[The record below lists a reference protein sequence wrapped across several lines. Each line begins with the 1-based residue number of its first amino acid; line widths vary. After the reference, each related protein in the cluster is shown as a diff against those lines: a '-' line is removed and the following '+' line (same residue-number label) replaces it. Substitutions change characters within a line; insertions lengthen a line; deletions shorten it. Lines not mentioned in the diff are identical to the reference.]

1 MPTPWPNASIAEL
14 STMESMLAP
23 AAEAARLQA
32 LHRTRLLDSPP
43 EAAFDRLTRLVC
55 RLLHVPVALF
65 SLVDADRQFFKSNQG
80 LADPWA
86 TQRQTPL
93 SHSFCRYQIALQ
105 QPLAVD
111 DAREH
116 PFLRNNPAIEELGV
130 VAYLG
135 VPLYT
140 PDGYA
145 IGSLCA
151 IDHHPHAWS
160 KDELD
165 SLSELS
171 TLVMDE
177 IELRLQALERQ
188 PIDQK
193 ILLQTRMLDAVEQ
206 AITAVDQNGVV
217 IYWNRFAENLY
228 QQPAANVIGR
238 NIDALFTSPV
248 LAAQVTAI
256 VNHLRTGAGW
266 AGEFNI
272 QRRDGSYFP
281 VHVNASPLYDEQGK
295 LIGYVGLAADISQHK
310 RTQAALR
317 AGETRFRATFEQAA
331 VGIAHIDL
339 QGRYLRVNNRLCTML
354 GYSRF
359 ELLNKSLNEMINPH
373 DRALDGRPRAQ
384 LLAGEIESYTLEA
397 RFQHKNDALIW
408 VNVTISLVCDEQTKA
423 PSYLIAVIEDI
434 SSRKA
439 AARAL
444 IVAER
449 EQTELLALLESL
461 LAYAPLG
468 FAVFDREHR
477 YVRINQTLAALNRL
491 PPEAHLGHTP
501 GEIVPSLAAMI
512 DPAIEHVFT
521 TGQALQQIELSRK
534 HHPAPHALR
543 HWLISFYPV
552 IGEKQPIYVGVM
564 VVEVTGQKQAEA
576 ELKML
581 NQMLEQR
588 VAERTEELTL
598 RNAELDQFAYVASH
612 DLKAPLRAIEHLA
625 AWINEDV
632 GDLLPARSKQH
643 LAKLRN
649 RTTRMVRLLD
659 DLLLYARAGRFQYS
673 THRVDIGAM
682 LADIIRLVTPPQG
695 FNVTVQG
702 PMPVFVTSRVPLEM
716 VLRNLIDN
724 AIKHHHRADGW
735 VYITANQP
743 GNMLEF
749 AVVDDGPG
757 IDPIFHER
765 IFQMFQSLQSHD
777 LVEGSGMGLAVVK
790 KTVEGQGGSL
800 RVASSKDQGATFY
813 FTWPK

>member
-1 MPTPWPNASIAEL
+1 MLSPWPSASIAEL
-14 STMESMLAP
+14 SAMEPMLAP

-32 LHRTRLLDSPP
+32 LYRTRLLDSPP
-43 EAAFDRLTRLVC
+43 EAVFDRLTRLVC

-65 SLVDADRQFFKSNQG
+65 SLVDAERQFFKSNQG

-116 PFLRNNPAIEELGV
+116 PILRNNPAIEELGV

-140 PDGYA
+140 PDGYV

-160 KDELD
+160 SDELD

-171 TLVMDE
+171 TLVMHE

-188 PIDQK
+188 QIDQK
-193 ILLQTRMLDAVEQ
+193 IILQARLLDNVEQ
-206 AITAVDQNGVV
+206 AIAAADPNGVI
-217 IYWNRFAENLY
+217 IYWNRFAELLY
-228 QQPAANVIGR
+228 QQPAAQVVGR
-238 NIDALFTSPV
+238 NLSTLITSPV
-248 LAAQVTAI
+248 LAAQVTAVI
-256 VNHLRTGAGW
+256 DHLRKGAGW
-266 AGEFNI
+266 SGELSI
-272 QRRDGSYFP
+272 KRRDGAHFP
-281 VHVNASPLYDEQGK
+281 IHVNATPLYDEQDK
-295 LIGYVGLAADISQHK
+295 LIGYVGLSEDISQHK

-331 VGIAHIDL
+331 VGIAHLDV
-339 QGRYLRVNNRLCTML
+339 QGRYLRVNNRLCTIL

-359 ELLNKSLNEMINPH
+359 ELLNKSIDEMFDPH
-373 DRALDGRPRAQ
+373 ARTLDGRQRAQ
-384 LLAGEIESYTLEA
+384 LLVGEVESYTLEA
-397 RFQHKNDALIW
+397 RLRHKNDALIW
-408 VNVTISLVCDEQTKA
+408 VNVTVSLVYDEQTKA
-423 PSYLIAVIEDI
+423 PGYLIAVIEDI

-439 AARAL
+439 AAQAL
-444 IVAER
+444 ITAER

-461 LAYAPLG
+461 LAYAPRG
-468 FAVFDREHR
+468 FAFFDREHR
-477 YVRINQTLAALNRL
+477 YVRINRTLAALNRL

-521 TGQALQQIELSRK
+521 TGQALQQMELSRR
-534 HHPAPHALR
+534 HAHTLR

-552 IGEKQPIYVGVM
+552 IGETQPIYVGVM
-564 VVEVTGQKQAEA
+564 MVEVTGQKQAEA

-581 NQMLEQR
+581 NQVLEQR

-625 AWINEDV
+625 AWINEDA

-643 LAKLRN
+643 LDKLRN
-649 RTTRMVRLLD
+649 RTKRMARLLD
-659 DLLLYARAGRFQYS
+659 DLLVYSRAGRFQYS
-673 THRVDIGAM
+673 AQRVDIGA
-682 LADIIRLVTPPQG
+682 LITDVIRLVAPPQG
-695 FNVTVQG
+695 FNVIVQG

-716 VLRNLIDN
+716 VLRNLVDN
-724 AIKHHHRADGW
+724 AIKHHSRADGQ
-735 VYITANQP
+735 VYISVNQP
-743 GNMLEF
+743 DDMIEF
-749 AVVDDGPG
+749 AVADDGPG

-800 RVASSKDQGATFY
+800 RVESSKDQGATFY